1 MNDAPLL
8 PSQPT
13 PQPIQP
19 DQPNQA
25 VQAGPVIQPQG
36 SQNLSIWSLVLGIAS
51 LVLGIVI
58 FISIPAA
65 IAAVILGILV
75 LVKHQPGRGK
85 AVTGIA
91 TGGVF
96 LLVAFPLIVFS
107 GLAFSSF
114 TQKVNETQRAVT
126 QQKAARQAASMTD
139 GSNVD
144 TTCYSYLIPSGY
156 EYDTTSKGCTTS
168 VNIPKGDSLTRITV
182 KGNTGTIGSLQDV
195 VIAFNNTLQNGNSST
210 PGIIDQSTA
219 IINGHNV
226 YYISYKDSNGLL
238 FGNYIFPDTSA
249 SQKDTAGKTITAYTV
264 AGYTYNPSLKGIVH
278 DVVESLTIK

>member
-1 MNDAPLL
+1 MNDAPIL
-8 PSQPT
+8 PPQSP

-19 DQPNQA
+19 DQNDQA
-25 VQAGPVIQPQG
+25 VQPGPVIQPQG
-36 SQNLSIWSLVLGIAS
+36 SQNLSMWSLVLGITS
-51 LVLGIVI
+51 LVLGIIVL
-58 FISIPAA
+58 ISIPAA

-85 AVTGIA
+85 AVAGIS

-96 LLVAFPLIVFS
+96 LLIALPLIAFTV
-107 GLAFSSF
+107 LAYNSAP
-114 TQKVNETQRAVT
+114 QKASDTNRAAT
-126 QQKAARQAASMTD
+126 QQAADKRTATATN

-144 TTCYSYLIPSGY
+144 TSCYSYLVPSGY
-156 EYDTTSKGCTTS
+156 EYDTTSKDCSTA
-168 VNIPKGDSLTRITV
+168 VNTPKGDSLTRITV

-195 VIAFNNTLQNGNSST
+195 VTAFNKTLQNGNSSA
-210 PGIIDQSTA
+210 PGVIDQSTT
-219 IINGHNV
+219 IINGHTV

-264 AGYTYNPSLKGIVH
+264 AGYTYNLNLKNIVRG
-278 DVVESLTIK
+278 VVESLTIK